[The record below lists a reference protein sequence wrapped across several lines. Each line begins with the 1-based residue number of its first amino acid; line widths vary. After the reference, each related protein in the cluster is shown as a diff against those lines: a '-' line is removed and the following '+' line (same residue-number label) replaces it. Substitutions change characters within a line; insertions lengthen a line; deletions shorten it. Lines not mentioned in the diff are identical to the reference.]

1 MGWGVEFVNEA
12 AAAELDALP
21 ADMRARFEWIVDLI
35 TQHGLHKVRAPHV
48 KPLGDKLWEMR
59 LSGRAGIAR
68 SIYLT
73 ASERR
78 IIVLRT
84 FVKKTRK
91 TPAAE
96 LEIARRRAALLK

>member
-1 MGWGVEFVNEA
+1 MGWKLEFVSDA

-21 ADMRARFEWIVDLI
+21 ADMRARFEWIVELI
-35 TQHGLHKVRAPHV
+35 RHHGLETVRAPHV
-48 KPLGDKLWEMR
+48 KPLGNKLWEMR

-78 IIVLRT
+78 IVILRT

-96 LEIARRRAALLK
+96 LEIARRRAAMMK